1 MGGDGVGWWGSV
13 CDTSCGDTGVFAHI
27 AENAIFHLSAP
38 QEGREEVTKAF
49 ASTADNV
56 WCTLTGSESTLHLQT
71 QQHYIATTIGITA
84 AQVTIPQL
92 SSVQG

>member
-1 MGGDGVGWWGSV
+1 M

-49 ASTADNV
+49 ASTADKGTCQKRFSGFCPLRGV
-56 WCTLTGSESTLHLQT
+56 GGT
-71 QQHYIATTIGITA
+71 
-84 AQVTIPQL
+84 PPFR
-92 SSVQG
+92 

>member
-1 MGGDGVGWWGSV
+1 MGGDGVGGLGSV
-13 CDTSCGDTGVFAHI
+13 GDSSCGDTGVFAHI

-56 WCTLTGSESTLHLQT
+56 WCTLTGSESTYLQT
-71 QQHYIATTIGITA
+71 QQHYVATTIGITA

>member
-1 MGGDGVGWWGSV
+1 MSWWGSV
-13 CDTSCGDTGVFAHI
+13 GDTSCGDTGVFAHI

-56 WCTLTGSESTLHLQT
+56 WCTLTGSEFTLQT
-71 QQHYIATTIGITA
+71 QQHYVATTIGITA

>member
-1 MGGDGVGWWGSV
+1 MGGDGVGWWGRV

-56 WCTLTGSESTLHLQT
+56 WCTLTGSESTYLQT
-71 QQHYIATTIGITA
+71 QQHYVATTIGITA

-92 SSVQG
+92 S